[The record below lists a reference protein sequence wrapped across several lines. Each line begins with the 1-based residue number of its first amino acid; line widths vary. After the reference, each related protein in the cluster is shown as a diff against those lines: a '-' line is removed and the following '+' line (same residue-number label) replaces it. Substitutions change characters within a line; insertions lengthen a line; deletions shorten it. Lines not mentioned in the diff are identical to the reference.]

1 MSSQTDPSSQ
11 ANASHPN
18 ATLHL
23 QGLAPKVV
31 ANIVNHVDEQDS
43 LRNLRL
49 VSKSMNEHA
58 RRKMFEKVML
68 TPELGIDRWK
78 HIADSES
85 LSILPRHAIIQ
96 TRDDPDEDYAEDL
109 AGDQMEEFGEALK
122 ALSKFPRL
130 NSLELTFTNKCAG
143 KDNDEWIHT
152 DVTESIDGR
161 VEIMQWV
168 FQAIKDRMGVEGSS
182 RIRSL
187 TLRNLQ
193 NALIDE
199 FTDSELFST
208 VMQQLD
214 ELHIGMIQ
222 EYNEHGPDHDYTCVE
237 LQTFPGHLCSKWL
250 APVAPNLRALSLYSA
265 VDNWGCFPG
274 YFDPSDISFPKLE
287 TLSLGYYTL
296 TYDDQLDWLLQHKSI
311 TKLVMHNCMIAPLLR
326 IDKENMRQWKTSTR
340 DWEPIASQWGEA
352 DPSDIFR
359 YRGTWS
365 QFFDKIADGLPNL
378 KEFCF
383 DYIGIYGGCWGGGEK
398 TPYGVQHRH
407 DHSEAKAFPKR
418 YLIFNN
424 GILPTHWPE
433 AGDDGQ
439 LETYFELS
447 EELDIPNFHVEFLK
461 KDKASLDKLLEKCRA
476 RREGG
481 GI

>member
-11 ANASHPN
+11 ANASDPN

-23 QGLAPKVV
+23 QGLAPEVV
-31 ANIVNHVDEQDS
+31 ANIVNHVDKQDS

-49 VSKSMNEHA
+49 VSKSMDEHA
-58 RRKMFEKVML
+58 RRKMFEQVTL
-68 TPELGIDRWK
+68 TPELAIARWK
-78 HIADSES
+78 HIVDSES
-85 LSILPRHAIIQ
+85 LSILPRHALIQ
-96 TRDDPDEDYAEDL
+96 TRDDPDEDYAETL
-109 AGDQMEEFGEALK
+109 PGEQMEEFEEALK

-130 NSLELTFTNKCAG
+130 NSLQLTFTNKCAG
-143 KDNDEWIHT
+143 KDND
-152 DVTESIDGR
+152 DGDSMGVTESIDER
-161 VEIMQWV
+161 VEILEWV

-193 NALIDE
+193 NAPIDE

-222 EYNEHGPDHDYTCVE
+222 EYNEHGPDHDYNCIE
-237 LQTFPGHLCSKWL
+237 LQTFPRHLCSKWL
-250 APVAPNLRALSLYSA
+250 APVAPNLIALSLYSA
-265 VDNWGCFPG
+265 TDNWGCFPG
-274 YFDPSDISFPKLE
+274 YFDPSDICFPKLE
-287 TLSLGYYTL
+287 TLSLGYYTI

-326 IDKENMRQWKTSTR
+326 ISKENMRQWKTSIR
-340 DWEPIASQWGEA
+340 DWEPIATNRGEE
-352 DPSDIFR
+352 DWCDTFR

-365 QFFDKIADGLPNL
+365 QFLDKIADGLPNL

-383 DYIGIYGGCWGGGEK
+383 DYVDVHGDYWGGGEK
-398 TPYGVQHRH
+398 TPYGVQWRH
-407 DHSEAKAFPKR
+407 DHNGAEVFPKR
-418 YLIFNN
+418 YVVFNN

-433 AGDDGQ
+433 ANDDGR
-439 LETYFELS
+439 LDTYFEL
-447 EELDIPNFHVEFLK
+447 EDNTDTHNFHLEFLE
-461 KDKASLDKLLEKCRA
+461 KDKASLERLLEKCRA
-476 RREGG
+476 RREGA